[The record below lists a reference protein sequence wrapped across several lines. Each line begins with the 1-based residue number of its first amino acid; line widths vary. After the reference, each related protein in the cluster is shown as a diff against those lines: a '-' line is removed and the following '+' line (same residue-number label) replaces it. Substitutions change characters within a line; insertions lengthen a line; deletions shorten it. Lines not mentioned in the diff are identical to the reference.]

1 MQHRKPI
8 YNAFL
13 VCICTALLLCGCRAQ
28 VVEKLCVLPDR
39 ETQLTGVSEN
49 EAVPYSSR
57 VWDIQ
62 NLEEI
67 SLPVTDAVYYESS
80 EGIAHFDDQ
89 GALRVSQILIGENDE
104 AKSPDV
110 ESTSDALFEYTT
122 LQLSSSVQTPL
133 QGFSLPAPDGYHQHY
148 ISHND
153 QFVLYDVLEDN
164 TLFLYLLNIATEET
178 RLIWQSSDLTD
189 TLNAGLTVH
198 IFCQWA
204 EDDSSFFFM
213 PIFSI
218 TDDLYDGYVEITKDS
233 AANINGASLSSE
245 LLFDFGL
252 SMDDTYAYLYQMA
265 SEGLTSY
272 YIGEHFPLY
281 LFNAQPS
288 AVSNADGT
296 RFFIYFNSP
305 QEPSLAYHI
314 DLQNGINYSFSLND
328 YLPAEI
334 NTLDLHPVF
343 YKDILYLYASGIGIF
358 AFDMDA
364 GTVLQHYHFNDP
376 VQAFVICEDTLIAA
390 QSSDT
395 SSSGVDV
402 TAYLLNQD
410 MQQSV
415 LLYHTDSLDPY
426 ILYMHVDE
434 SGDSLR
440 LLIEITTSQAGEF
453 RKLILLNF

>member
-1 MQHRKPI
+1 
-8 YNAFL
+8 
-13 VCICTALLLCGCRAQ
+13 
-28 VVEKLCVLPDR
+28 
-39 ETQLTGVSEN
+39 
-49 EAVPYSSR
+49 
-57 VWDIQ
+57 
-62 NLEEI
+62 
-67 SLPVTDAVYYESS
+67 
-80 EGIAHFDDQ
+80 
-89 GALRVSQILIGENDE
+89 
-104 AKSPDV
+104 
-110 ESTSDALFEYTT
+110 
-122 LQLSSSVQTPL
+122 
-133 QGFSLPAPDGYHQHY
+133 
-148 ISHND
+148 
-153 QFVLYDVLEDN
+153 
-164 TLFLYLLNIATEET
+164 
-178 RLIWQSSDLTD
+178 
-189 TLNAGLTVH
+189 
-198 IFCQWA
+198 
-204 EDDSSFFFM
+204 
-213 PIFSI
+213 
-218 TDDLYDGYVEITKDS
+218 
-233 AANINGASLSSE
+233 
-245 LLFDFGL
+245 
-252 SMDDTYAYLYQMA
+252 MA

-296 RFFIYFNSP
+296 RFFIFFNSP